1 VTTHEIPALHQAKQ
15 LIQLLLESGYGRS
28 QLRLILNRLPKRS
41 DITLEELETML
52 GLPIYMTLAND
63 YQALQEA
70 FTEGR
75 LLDGSTHL
83 GRDFV
88 RLAAKIAGVEVKK
101 KKFSLFG

>member
-1 VTTHEIPALHQAKQ
+1 
-15 LIQLLLESGYGRS
+15 
-28 QLRLILNRLPKRS
+28 
-41 DITLEELETML
+41 ML
-52 GLPIYMTLAND
+52 GLPIYATLAND
-63 YQALQEA
+63 YQTLQES

-83 GRDFV
+83 GRDFA